1 MYNNNQIE
9 VEIMQYEEIEEV
21 QPLTM
26 HRRMY
31 LMKDRYYSYDHSM
44 FSKPTGKSLS
54 EVACIDPSFQDKVR
68 TMWQEI
74 QAGTFDD

>member
-31 LMKDRYYSYDHSM
+31 LMQDRYYSYDHSM
-44 FSKPTGKSLS
+44 FGKPTSRLLS